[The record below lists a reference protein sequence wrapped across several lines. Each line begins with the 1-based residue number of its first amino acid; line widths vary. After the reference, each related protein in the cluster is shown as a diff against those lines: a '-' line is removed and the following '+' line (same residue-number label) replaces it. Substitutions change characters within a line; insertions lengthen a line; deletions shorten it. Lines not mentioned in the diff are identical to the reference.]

1 VTRNIRFLDPA
12 VAAYATDHSTSPD
25 RVQRQLIRTTAQLGS
40 QANMQIG
47 ALQGAFMSV
56 LTTAVR
62 PELAVEIGTFTGYSA
77 LAVARALPAEGRLIC
92 CDRSEE
98 WTDIGRA
105 AWKEAGVSDRIEVR
119 IGPALDTLRAFPD
132 EMSIDLAFID
142 ADKTEYIDYF
152 EELVPR
158 LSARGLILVDNV
170 LWDGNVIDDTDQSE
184 STVAL
189 RRFNEHVR
197 DDPRVEVALLPVG
210 DGVSVIG
217 LAGPPLAD

>member
-1 VTRNIRFLDPA
+1 MTSNIRFLDPA
-12 VAAYATDHSTSPD
+12 IVAYATDHSTSPD
-25 RVQRQLIRTTAQLGS
+25 RVQQQLIRATADLGAE
-40 QANMQIG
+40 ANMQIG
-47 ALQGAFMSV
+47 PLQGAFMCV
-56 LTTAVR
+56 LTTALQ
-62 PELAVEIGTFTGYSA
+62 PKLAVEIGTFTGYSA
-77 LAVARALPAEGRLIC
+77 LAVARAMPADGRLIC
-92 CDRSEE
+92 CDRSEK

-105 AWKEAGVSDRIEVR
+105 AWTEAGVSDRIEMR

-132 EMSIDLAFID
+132 DMSIDLAFID

-158 LSARGLILVDNV
+158 LSATGLILVDNV

-197 DDPRVEVALLPVG
+197 DDPRVDVALLPVG

-217 LAGPPLAD
+217 RAMLRP

>member
-1 VTRNIRFLDPA
+1 VTSNIRFLAPA
-12 VAAYATDHSTSPD
+12 IVAYATDHSTPPD
-25 RVQRQLIRTTAQLGS
+25 RVQQQLIRATADLGAE
-40 QANMQIG
+40 ANMQIG
-47 ALQGAFMSV
+47 PLQGAFMSV
-56 LTTAVR
+56 LTTALQ
-62 PELAVEIGTFTGYSA
+62 PKLAVEIGTFTGYSA
-77 LAVARALPAEGRLIC
+77 LAVARAMPADGRLIC
-92 CDRSEE
+92 CDRSEK

-105 AWKEAGVSDRIEVR
+105 AWTAAGVSDRIEVR

-132 EMSIDLAFID
+132 DMSIDLAFID

-158 LSARGLILVDNV
+158 LSATGLILVDNV

-197 DDPRVEVALLPVG
+197 DDPRVDVALLPVG

-217 LAGPPLAD
+217 RAMRRP